1 MPDRLHT
8 RLTQHH
14 LAAHLGVAQKTVSRV
29 FTDPHLVSEAV
40 RSKVLR
46 AARELGYRPNTG
58 ARAMRTGRFES
69 VVLVQ
74 STERTASPMPERL
87 IIGIDEELSQA
98 NISLVLARL
107 PDDRLT
113 SEDFV
118 PKIARELLADGML
131 VNYDTNIPERLVDLI
146 EQHQLPAV
154 WINSR
159 RADASVRPDDM
170 RAGDEAT
177 AALIERG
184 HRRIL
189 YVDFFVD
196 HWRWVHYSRKDRRA
210 GYRVAM
216 SRAGLS
222 HLEAT
227 PDEPLAE
234 AAAFARA
241 MLKLHQPTAVVAY
254 GDNEASHVIVA
265 ALRAGLDVPRE
276 LSVVTFAAEPYIC
289 GMKVAT
295 WVVPQVEMG
304 RIAARRLLSLMHQQK
319 SDSGPVVL
327 PLEAHFGVTLLPPPA
342 TA

>member
-1 MPDRLHT
+1 MPDRQHT

-14 LAAHLGVAQKTVSRV
+14 LAEHLGVAQKTISRV

-40 RSKVLR
+40 RTRVLR

-87 IIGIDEELSQA
+87 IIGIDEELGQA
-98 NISLVLARL
+98 NTSLVLARL

-113 SEDFV
+113 SDDFV

-131 VNYDTNIPERLVDLI
+131 VNYDTNIPERLIELI
-146 EQHQLPAV
+146 EHHHLPAV

-159 RADASVRPDDM
+159 RADASVRPDDL

-189 YVDFFVD
+189 YVDFLVD
-196 HWRWVHYSRKDRRA
+196 HWRWVHYSRKDRRT
-210 GYRVAM
+210 GYRAAM
-216 SRAGLS
+216 SRAGLP

-227 PDEPLAE
+227 PDEPIGDHI
-234 AAAFARA
+234 AFVRS
-241 MLKLHQPTAVVAY
+241 MLKFHRPTALVSY
-254 GDNEASHVIVA
+254 GDPEASLFIIE
-265 ALRAGLDVPRE
+265 ALRTGIDVPRQ
-276 LSVVTFAAEPYIC
+276 LAVVTFGATPYYC
-289 GMKVAT
+289 GMDVAT
-295 WVVPQVEMG
+295 WVVPQLEMG
-304 RIAARRLLSLMHQQK
+304 RTAARRLLELMHHHV
-319 SDSGPVVL
+319 PVTAPVIL
-327 PLEAHFGVTLLPPPA
+327 PLEAHHGATLLPPS
-342 TA
+342 TAG